1 MRIVF
6 FGSPEYAVPSLRACL
21 DLPGAEVIA
30 VVTQPDR
37 PRGRSGAALMT
48 PVKQLA
54 VEAGVQVILQP
65 ERVRRD
71 TTEALAALHP
81 DVGVVA
87 ASGHILPTHL
97 LEAFPHQVVNVHA
110 SLLPRHRGASPVSA
124 AILEGD
130 AESGAS
136 IMLVVRE
143 LDAGPV
149 IARRATPISPI
160 DTTGVLT
167 DRLAHLGA
175 ALLADTLPRWVAGAL
190 AAQPQDD
197 AQVTYAQRL
206 TKDDGVIDWSRSAE
220 EIARAVRAY
229 HPWPLAQTTRSL
241 PDGTAEPLAI
251 LEAWPLE
258 GDSHAAPG
266 TVEAGDGAPLSDL
279 LPGRRARAVVACGS
293 GRLALLSLQ
302 RSGRKALPIEGYLNG
317 DRTLIGAR
325 LG

>member
-21 DLPGAEVIA
+21 DMPGAEV
-30 VVTQPDR
+30 VGLVTQPDR

-54 VEAGVQVILQP
+54 VEAGVPVILQP

-71 TTEALAALHP
+71 TTEALAALRP

-97 LEAFPHQVVNVHA
+97 LEAFPHQIVNVHA

-149 IARRATPISPI
+149 IARRATPISPL
-160 DTTGVLT
+160 DTTGALT
-167 DRLAHLGA
+167 DRIAHLGA
-175 ALLADTLPRWVAGAL
+175 ALLADTLPRWVAGELTAE
-190 AAQPQDD
+190 PQDE
-197 AQVTYAQRL
+197 ALVTYAPKL
-206 TKDDGVIDWSRSAE
+206 TKDDGTVDWSRSAE
-220 EIARAVRAY
+220 EIARAVHAY
-229 HPWPLAQTTRSL
+229 HPWPLAQTTR
-241 PDGTAEPLAI
+241 DGEALAI
-251 LEAWPLE
+251 LEAWPLA
-258 GDSHAAPG
+258 GDSPTAPG
-266 TVEAGDGAPLSDL
+266 TVEVGDGEPLSDL

-302 RSGRKALPIEGYLNG
+302 RSGRKALPIEDYLNG
-317 DRTLIGAR
+317 DRSLIGSR
-325 LG
+325 LGA